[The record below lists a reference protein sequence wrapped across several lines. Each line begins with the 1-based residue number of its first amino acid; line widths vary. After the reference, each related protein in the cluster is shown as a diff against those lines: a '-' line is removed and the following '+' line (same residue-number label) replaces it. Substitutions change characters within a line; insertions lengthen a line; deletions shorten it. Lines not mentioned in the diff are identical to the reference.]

1 MKNHL
6 QDLLNSILEKNGCQ
20 YVSDPSGGHLVE
32 LEVSRIVDILLD
44 ELSSSGLDENDEP
57 NARGLMIEE
66 IIDALGNLGRESARK
81 EKRSK

>member
-6 QDLLNSILEKNGCQ
+6 QDLLNSILEKSGCH
-20 YVSDPSGGHLVE
+20 YVPDPSEGHLGE
-32 LEVSRIVDILLD
+32 LEVSKIVDVLLD

-66 IIDALGNLGRESARK
+66 IIDALGNLGRENARK
-81 EKRSK
+81 EKRPK